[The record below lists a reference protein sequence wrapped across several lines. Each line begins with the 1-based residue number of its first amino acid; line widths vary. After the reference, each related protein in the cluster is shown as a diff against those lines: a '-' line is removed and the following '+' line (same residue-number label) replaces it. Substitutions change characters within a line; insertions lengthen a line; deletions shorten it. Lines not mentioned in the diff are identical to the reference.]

1 VRQRCPLAPYRFFII
16 GEVLNHVV
24 EKANNEGN
32 LRGVTMLG
40 NLAQQIV
47 AQYVDD
53 TSFLVKGHEDVVRTM
68 TKVLKHLIIVTLFN

>member
-1 VRQRCPLAPYRFFII
+1 
-16 GEVLNHVV
+16 
-24 EKANNEGN
+24 
-32 LRGVTMLG
+32 MLG

-47 AQYVDD
+47 VQYVDD